1 MIKILTPIFLF
12 NSSYIPVPEYYW
24 KVVEDPQT
32 NRAVVFIGL
41 NNPHVKRRP
50 RKLCTSRCSD
60 LSWVDWDIEDK
71 SAGFMYCC
79 ELQDA
84 RKAVTQIPE
93 VQADGGLLGMDMLL

>member
-1 MIKILTPIFLF
+1 M
-12 NSSYIPVPEYYW
+12 
-24 KVVEDPQT
+24 EDPQT

-60 LSWVDWDIEDK
+60 LPWVDWDIEDK

-79 ELQDA
+79 EMQDA
-84 RKAVTQIPE
+84 RKALSQIPE
-93 VQADGGLLGMDMLL
+93 VQADGGLLGVDMFL